1 MTDPYLNATARPL
14 VLQVKQDLDRH
25 EGFRVFAYPDPL
37 SKLAKKYRGLPWGF
51 QPAREL
57 LNLISDM
64 DESDGAPWTVGF
76 GFTQGT
82 TPDSKIE
89 RIPAERK
96 LEAKIM
102 EMDAT
107 LKHKLPWYAGASLVT
122 KTVLIN
128 MAFNM
133 GVQGL
138 LGFKNTLRFIA
149 ERNYP
154 KAASNMKL
162 SLWYR
167 QVGDRAKELVA
178 RMATQ
183 TIDAAHKAPERI

>member
-1 MTDPYLNATARPL
+1 MTEPYLNASTTPL
-14 VLQVKQDLDRH
+14 VLQVKKDLERH
-25 EGFRVFAYPDPL
+25 EGFRVYAYPDPL
-37 SKLAKKYRGLPWGF
+37 SPLAKKYKGMPWGF

-57 LNLISDM
+57 LNLIKDM

-82 TPDSKIE
+82 TPDSMIQ

-96 LEAKIM
+96 LEGKIL

-107 LKHKLPWYAGASLVT
+107 LATKLPWYKGASFVS

-133 GVQGL
+133 GWPTL
-138 LGFKNTLRFIA
+138 LTFKNTLKFVA
-149 ERNYP
+149 AKNYIT
-154 KAASNMKL
+154 AAHNMTL
-162 SLWYR
+162 SKWYR

-183 TIDAAHKAPERI
+183 VIEPHNKAPERI

>member
-1 MTDPYLNATARPL
+1 MTEPYLHAGTTPL
-14 VLQVKQDLDRH
+14 VLQVKKDLERH

-37 SKLAKKYRGLPWGF
+37 SKLGKKYKHLPWGF

-57 LNLISDM
+57 LSLITDM
-64 DESDGAPWTVGF
+64 DERDGLPWTVGF
-76 GFTQGT
+76 GFTDKV

-96 LEAKIM
+96 LETKIL
-102 EMDAT
+102 EMNTVLGA
-107 LKHKLPWYAGASLVT
+107 KLPWYKDASFVT
-122 KTVLIN
+122 KTILIN

-133 GVQGL
+133 GLFGL
-138 LGFKNTLRFIA
+138 LKFRNTLRFIQA
-149 ERNYP
+149 KDYAR
-154 KAASNMKL
+154 AASNMKL

-183 TIDAAHKAPERI
+183 TIPAEHKAPERL